1 MRVYEENVQE
11 GDWRS
16 VCVCLFCVLVSVLV
30 SVGVRKGRL
39 QGKIKGYIAVM
50 LFKHR

>member
-1 MRVYEENVQE
+1 MRKTLEREIGE
-11 GDWRS
+11 
-16 VCVCLFCVLVSVLV
+16 VCACLFCVLV